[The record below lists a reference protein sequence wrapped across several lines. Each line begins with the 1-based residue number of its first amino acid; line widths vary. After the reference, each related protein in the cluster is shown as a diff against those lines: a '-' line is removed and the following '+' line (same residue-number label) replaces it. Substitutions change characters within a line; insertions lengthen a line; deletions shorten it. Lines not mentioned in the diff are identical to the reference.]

1 MRRDCCFSL
10 ASSSRAPSV
19 QILARLLL
27 GRPSRAVHR
36 AECRHLTD
44 ARISSKAPALSR
56 ERPPVRSTAKLAQ
69 WTRSE
74 PARRRVLDA
83 VATIRRSTSPRQ
95 TCAAVAKRKRRS
107 GRSTAKLL
115 SPWTSCSSA
124 PPTSTDC
131 SIRDGAV
138 VSLTAA
144 AVLLLEQSG
153 RHVDVAA
160 WGVEEPHS
168 AGSRRPMQTCL
179 GCCTGISSATPRG
192 LFGAARRTP
201 AACRDRDAAT
211 YPDVARTRA
220 ATRLVGET
228 CSWLNPIP
236 GRPLPAAVFVWGSRP
251 GNDDRAALKRHPL
264 SRQRKLRECALVL
277 GCCSHEVPLL
287 GSQCG
292 VGNGRRI
299 AWTAHDDE
307 FSSRD
312 RSLAVAVQPV
322 EGRRA

>member
-1 MRRDCCFSL
+1 ML
-10 ASSSRAPSV
+10 SSRACIATIAGTCV
-19 QILARLLL
+19 NRQRR
-27 GRPSRAVHR
+27 RPSPRPGLQLPRV
-36 AECRHLTD
+36 CR
-44 ARISSKAPALSR
+44 
-56 ERPPVRSTAKLAQ
+56 TA
-69 WTRSE
+69 
-74 PARRRVLDA
+74 
-83 VATIRRSTSPRQ
+83 
-95 TCAAVAKRKRRS
+95 
-107 GRSTAKLL
+107 
-115 SPWTSCSSA
+115 
-124 PPTSTDC
+124 
-131 SIRDGAV
+131 
-138 VSLTAA
+138 
-144 AVLLLEQSG
+144 
-153 RHVDVAA
+153 
-160 WGVEEPHS
+160 
-168 AGSRRPMQTCL
+168 
-179 GCCTGISSATPRG
+179 SATPLRC
-192 LFGAARRTP
+192 AARRTP

-236 GRPLPAAVFVWGSRP
+236 GRPLPAAVSVWGSRP
-251 GNDDRAALKRHPL
+251 GNDDRAALKRPPL

-277 GCCSHEVPLL
+277 GCCPHEVPLL

>member
-1 MRRDCCFSL
+1 MTR
-10 ASSSRAPSV
+10 P
-19 QILARLLL
+19 
-27 GRPSRAVHR
+27 GRFR
-36 AECRHLTD
+36 
-44 ARISSKAPALSR
+44 
-56 ERPPVRSTAKLAQ
+56 
-69 WTRSE
+69 
-74 PARRRVLDA
+74 
-83 VATIRRSTSPRQ
+83 
-95 TCAAVAKRKRRS
+95 VAKES
-107 GRSTAKLL
+107 GYRA
-115 SPWTSCSSA
+115 C
-124 PPTSTDC
+124 
-131 SIRDGAV
+131 
-138 VSLTAA
+138 
-144 AVLLLEQSG
+144 
-153 RHVDVAA
+153 VAGV
-160 WGVEEPHS
+160 GVEQPHS

-179 GCCTGISSATPRG
+179 RCRTGISSATPRA

-236 GRPLPAAVFVWGSRP
+236 GRPLPAAVSVWGSRP
-251 GNDDRAALKRHPL
+251 GNDDRAALKRHPS

-277 GCCSHEVPLL
+277 GCCAHEVPLL

>member
-36 AECRHLTD
+36 AECRHPTD

-179 GCCTGISSATPRG
+179 GSQ
-192 LFGAARRTP
+192 
-201 AACRDRDAAT
+201 ACVR
-211 YPDVARTRA
+211 
-220 ATRLVGET
+220 
-228 CSWLNPIP
+228 
-236 GRPLPAAVFVWGSRP
+236 
-251 GNDDRAALKRHPL
+251 
-264 SRQRKLRECALVL
+264 
-277 GCCSHEVPLL
+277 
-287 GSQCG
+287 
-292 VGNGRRI
+292 
-299 AWTAHDDE
+299 
-307 FSSRD
+307 
-312 RSLAVAVQPV
+312 
-322 EGRRA
+322 